1 MTDIFLSGDV
11 ANLLQNKTIVILGSS
26 IVRGLYKDLVWL
38 LNTDTLIDYGVLGNK
53 GEESFP
59 SLDRLDEALSWT
71 EMARRR
77 KTLKRIFHEN
87 NRDMLRDFRG
97 VVTGRH
103 YAEVREYHNQES
115 NITIIFKF
123 ISRAFPED
131 EADWAAELRQLT
143 GGRNIDIL
151 LLNSGLWDINRWGPL
166 AHKQYEASMEQLV
179 RGLPPECAVFWLTTT
194 PVAADTS
201 SRGMILADKDF
212 QGDLLRFQVAE
223 MNHLS
228 VLQFKKSRVNVIDLF
243 HSLQSRAKSRNKDG
257 IHWSPD
263 TNRLMTNKIL
273 THLCLSL
280 KGPHSLPGRLKSPAL
295 TRLKL
300 LIDHDISKSQRQ
312 LKRKWERE
320 YLIQEPIKPNLLAP
334 KPCHSQMNP
343 NKVLTKLNQGVP
355 EKSHSKNKSIIKVL
369 SRRQSASR
377 DAKKVGEKLT
387 RRKRHGS
394 TYNSVDGDIS
404 DNSALSDF
412 GDSEGGIGGMNV
424 GVFGTPMNTDSSMAQ
439 MNMMNVMLQQNMM
452 NMIQR
457 QTQQQFMQYQMNQIN
472 TNNPV
477 HSGVTGSNILQFNEM
492 EDKEDTVPMF
502 TIGSK
507 KRKYQ

>member
-11 ANLLQNKTIVILGSS
+11 ANLLQNKTVVILGSS

-71 EMARRR
+71 EMERRR

-97 VVTGRH
+97 VITGRH

-223 MNHLS
+223 MNHLT
-228 VLQFKKSRVNVIDLF
+228 VLKFKQSRVNVIDLF

-263 TNRLMTNKIL
+263 INRLMTNKIL

-280 KGPHSLPGRLKSPAL
+280 KGPHSLPGRLNSPAL

-320 YLIQEPIKPNLLAP
+320 YLIQEPIKPNQLAP
-334 KPCHSQMNP
+334 KPHHSQIDP
-343 NKVLTKLNQGVP
+343 KKVLKVNQSVP
-355 EKSHSKNKSIIKVL
+355 GKFHSKNKSIKKIL
-369 SRRQSASR
+369 SRRQSASG
-377 DAKKVGEKLT
+377 DTKEVGEKLT
-387 RRKRHGS
+387 NRKRHGS

-424 GVFGTPMNTDSSMAQ
+424 GIFGTPMNTDSSMAQ
-439 MNMMNVMLQQNMM
+439 VNMMNVMLQQNMM

-457 QTQQQFMQYQMNQIN
+457 QTQQQFMQYQMNNQIN
-472 TNNPV
+472 TNNRV
-477 HSGVTGSNILQFNEM
+477 HCGVLGQNIPQFDEM
-492 EDKEDTVPMF
+492 EDEKDTVPMF

>member
-1 MTDIFLSGDV
+1 MTDIFLSDDV
-11 ANLLQNKTIVILGSS
+11 ASLLQNKTIIILGSS
-26 IVRGLYKDLVWL
+26 IMRGLYKDLVWL
-38 LNTDTLIDYGVLGNK
+38 LNTNTLMDYGVLGNR

-59 SLDRLDEALSWT
+59 SLDRLDERLDLT
-71 EMARRR
+71 VMERRK

-97 VVTGRH
+97 VTIGRD
-103 YAEVREYHNQES
+103 YAEVREYHNKES

-123 ISRAFPED
+123 IARAFPED

-143 GGRNIDIL
+143 GGRSIDMM

-179 RGLPPECAVFWLTTT
+179 RGLPPDCAVFWLTTT
-194 PVAADTS
+194 PVAANTTN
-201 SRGMILADKDF
+201 RGMILADKEF
-212 QGDLLRFQVAE
+212 QGDTLRFQVAE

-228 VLQFKKSRVNVIDLF
+228 VLKFKQSRVNVIDLF

-273 THLCLSL
+273 THVCLSL

-295 TRLKL
+295 TRLQL

-320 YLIQEPIKPNLLAP
+320 YLIQKPIKANQLAP
-334 KPCHSQMNP
+334 KPNHSQMNP
-343 NKVLTKLNQGVP
+343 IKVLNKVNQSVP
-355 EKSHSKNKSIIKVL
+355 EKSHTKNKSIKKI
-369 SRRQSASR
+369 QSSSR
-377 DAKKVGEKLT
+377 DAKEVGEKLT
-387 RRKRHGS
+387 SRKRHGS

-424 GVFGTPMNTDSSMAQ
+424 GVFGTPMNTDNSMAQ
-439 MNMMNVMLQQNMM
+439 VNMMNVMLQQNMV

-472 TNNPV
+472 TNNLV
-477 HSGVTGSNILQFNEM
+477 HSGVTGQNIPQFNER
-492 EDKEDTVPMF
+492 EDEEDTVPMF